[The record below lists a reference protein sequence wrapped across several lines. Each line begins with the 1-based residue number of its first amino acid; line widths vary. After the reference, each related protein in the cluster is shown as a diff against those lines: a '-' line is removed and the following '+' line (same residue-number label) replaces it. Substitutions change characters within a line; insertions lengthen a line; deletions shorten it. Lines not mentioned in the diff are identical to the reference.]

1 MRARKTIRVR
11 SAWRSLFKCLSFRA
25 QQGTCFPLGVGKK
38 PVPRRCARSR
48 RNDKMEERV
57 THPLRVHHM
66 ARSWLVSNAV
76 PVCAKPRIFY
86 LSHSEKCSYIES
98 AQRFL
103 GDN

>member
-11 SAWRSLFKCLSFRA
+11 FFWRSLLKCLSFRA
-25 QQGTCFPLGVGKK
+25 QQAPCFSLGVGKK
-38 PVPRRCARSR
+38 PVPRRCTR

-57 THPLRVHHM
+57 THPFRVHHM